1 MSEASEVR
9 SAWRIGGGYFL
20 AVAVWSMIGATL
32 RADVHFTVG
41 PTGQYATV
49 QAAVDAV
56 PANNTVRHVIN
67 IQPGTYNARVKIPST
82 KPFITLRG
90 EDPLTTIL
98 TFNETAAT
106 LPNESTVHATT
117 VLQGA
122 DFVAE
127 NITFANH
134 AGRTAGQALAVYIKA
149 DRQVFNNCRFTGWQD
164 TLRSEQGRHLFY
176 NSYVEGHVDF
186 IYGKGTAYFENAT
199 IVAKAGGYL
208 TAQAREGAT
217 ETNGYVFQNA
227 TITGASGV
235 ANGSVYLGRPW
246 QAYSRSVFI
255 DSQMSPV
262 INTTGWSTWPGNSNH
277 LTAYFAEYNSRDL
290 SGNPI
295 NVAGR
300 AAWSKQLTAT
310 EAEAFSK
317 ATWLSGWNPTLSTL
331 IPGDYNNDGAVDT
344 ADYTTWRD
352 AKDGGGSLW
361 NETVTFGVVDTED
374 YNVWA
379 AGLSSQAPAAAHSVP
394 EPGAVVIVVTM
405 CGLLRGLTPPGS
417 LRTRKRS
424 EPGSVSSRSEE
435 GTGSPAL
442 S

>member
-1 MSEASEVR
+1 M
-9 SAWRIGGGYFL
+9 G
-20 AVAVWSMIGATL
+20 AVL

-90 EDPLTTIL
+90 EDPLTTVL

-127 NITFANH
+127 NITFGNH

-176 NSYVEGHVDF
+176 NSYVEGSVDF

-199 IVAKAGGYL
+199 IVAKANGYL

-217 ETNGYVFQNA
+217 ETNGYVFKNA
-227 TITGASGV
+227 AITGASGV

-262 INTTGWSTWPGNSNH
+262 INAAGWATWSGSNH
-277 LTAYFAEYNSRDL
+277 LTSFFAEYNSRDL
-290 SGNPI
+290 NGNPI

-300 AAWSKQLTAT
+300 ASWSKQLTAS

-331 IPGDYNNDGAVDT
+331 IPGDYNNDGTVDT

-352 AKDGGGSLW
+352 AKEGGGSLW
-361 NETVTFGVVDTED
+361 NETVTFGVVDAED

-379 AGLSSQAPAAAHSVP
+379 AGLGSQSPASASGVP
-394 EPGAVVIVVTM
+394 EPGAMVLMVVMVVVFFHQPPRASVRID
-405 CGLLRGLTPPGS
+405 RGDTF
-417 LRTRKRS
+417 TTA
-424 EPGSVSSRSEE
+424 
-435 GTGSPAL
+435 TGR
-442 S
+442 